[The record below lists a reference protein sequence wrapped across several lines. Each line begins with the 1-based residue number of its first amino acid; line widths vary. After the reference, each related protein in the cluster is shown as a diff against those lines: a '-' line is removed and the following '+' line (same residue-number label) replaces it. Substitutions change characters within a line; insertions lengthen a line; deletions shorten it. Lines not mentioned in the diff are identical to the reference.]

1 MGIRETIQEKPWI
14 GWVTLAALFLVAG
27 YLVIRPFMAQDQTA
41 VLSENIT
48 LRYEDT
54 GDEQQINRG
63 QFESLLIQL
72 SARGELKLDE
82 GMTNPATGK
91 KTGYPVDRE
100 YWEQI
105 VSSILAARAQYEAE
119 RGKAPPTPPS
129 PGGRRP

>member
-1 MGIRETIQEKPWI
+1 MGIRETMQEKPWI
-14 GWVTLAALFLVAG
+14 GWILLGVLFVAAA
-27 YLVIRPFMAQDQTA
+27 YLVVRPFLAQDQA
-41 VLSENIT
+41 AILSEDIT

-54 GDEQQINRG
+54 GTEQQVNRG

-91 KTGYPVDRE
+91 KTGYPVDRA

-105 VSSILAARAQYEAE
+105 VSSILAARAQYDAE
-119 RGKAPPTPPS
+119 RGKAPAAPPS
-129 PGGRRP
+129 PGGRSR